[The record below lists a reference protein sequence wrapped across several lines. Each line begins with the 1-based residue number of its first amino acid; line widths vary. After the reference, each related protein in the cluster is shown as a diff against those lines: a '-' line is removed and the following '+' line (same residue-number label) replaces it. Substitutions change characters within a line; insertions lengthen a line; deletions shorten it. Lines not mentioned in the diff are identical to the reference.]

1 MPSTLSTLVAKRDE
15 LDAKRK
21 ALADVFEAAGPDL
34 DFSKP
39 EVLNALGAK
48 DSAEA
53 VEKVRERNREIEALY
68 DECKKLAEID
78 EIKNRISG
86 DAGLPASRGITH
98 PEARGPRTLGEMIV
112 NSQAFQQYRQS
123 RNPTAGEIKDF
134 GLREIKAALFQTGA
148 GWAPETTRT
157 GIVVEAAT
165 RPLQVIDIIPSGRT
179 SQAAVVYMEETT
191 RTHAAAEVAEGGL
204 YPESEFVLTEKSSP
218 VRKIGDS
225 IPVTDE
231 QLDDVEGVQSYL
243 NARLMFGLRQRFDTQ
258 VLNGNGTAPNL
269 RGILNTSG
277 IQTQARGTDP
287 VPDAIFKALTKI
299 RTTGRA
305 LPTHV
310 LMHPTDW
317 ETVRLL
323 KTNDGIYIW
332 GSPSEAGP
340 ARIWGLPIV
349 EAEVLTPG
357 TALAGSFDPAMIM
370 AFERRGIDIQ
380 VGYVND
386 QFIKGIKTIRAD
398 MRVALVVFRPAAF
411 CTVTGLA
418 NG

>member
-1 MPSTLSTLVAKRDE
+1 MPSTLSTLVAKREE

-34 DFSKP
+34 DFNKP
-39 EVLNALGAK
+39 EVLNLLGAK

-68 DECKKLAEID
+68 DECKKLAEIE
-78 EIKNRISG
+78 EIKNRVSG
-86 DAGLPASRGITH
+86 DVDLPAGRGIVH
-98 PEARGPRTLGEMIV
+98 PENRQSRTLGELIV
-112 NSQAFQQYRQS
+112 NSAAFQQYRQT
-123 RNPTAGEIKDF
+123 RNPTAGEIRDF
-134 GLREIKAALFQTGA
+134 GLSEIKNALFQTGA

-157 GIVVEAAT
+157 GIVVEAPT

-191 RTHAAAEVAEGGL
+191 RTHAAAEVAEAGQ

-258 VLNGNGTAPNL
+258 VLVGDGTAPNL

-277 IQTQARGTDP
+277 IQTQAKGTDV
-287 VPDAIFKALTKI
+287 VPDAIYRAMTKI
-299 RTTGRA
+299 QTVGRA
-305 LPTHV
+305 IPTHV
-310 LMHPTDW
+310 LLHPTDW
-317 ETVRLL
+317 ETVRLM
-323 KTNDGIYIW
+323 KTTDGIYIW

-340 ARIWGLPIV
+340 ERIWGLPV
-349 EAEVLTPG
+349 VKAEVLTAG
-357 TALAGSFDPAMIM
+357 TGLVGSFQPAMIM
-370 AFERRGIDIQ
+370 AFERRGVEVQ

-386 QFIKGIKTIRAD
+386 QFIKGTKTIRAD

-418 NG
+418 G

>member
-1 MPSTLSTLVAKRDE
+1 
-15 LDAKRK
+15 
-21 ALADVFEAAGPDL
+21 
-34 DFSKP
+34 FSKP

-68 DECKKLAEID
+68 DECKQLAEIE
-78 EIKNRISG
+78 EIANRV
-86 DAGLPASRGITH
+86 AGEVDLPAGRRMVH
-98 PEARGPRTLGEMIV
+98 PEARAPKTLGEMIV
-112 NSQAFQQYRQS
+112 NSQAFQQYRQT

-134 GLREIKAALFQTGA
+134 GFSEIKNALFQTGA

-157 GIVVEAAT
+157 GIVVEAPT
-165 RPLQVIDIIPSGRT
+165 RPLQVIDIIPMGRT

-191 RTHAAAEVAEGGL
+191 RTHAAAETAEGAQ
-204 YPESEFVLTEKSSP
+204 YPESAFELTEKSSP

-225 IPVTDE
+225 VPVTDE
-231 QLDDVEGVQSYL
+231 QLEDVEGVESYL
-243 NARLMFGLRQRFDTQ
+243 NARLMFGLRQRFDAQ
-258 VLNGNGTAPNL
+258 VLTGNGTAPNL

-305 LPTHV
+305 MPTHV

-317 ETVRLL
+317 EGVRLL

-349 EAEVLTPG
+349 EAKILTPG

-386 QFIKGIKTIRAD
+386 QFIKGTKTIRAD

-418 NG
+418 S